1 MMTPP
6 VGTTMARSTT
16 LSDDAFRALRRE
28 KREGESDSDVVMRLV
43 REARSGRG
51 DPKRF
56 LTSPVRFA
64 FSEDELERFRARMAE
79 ADRRNAWAEPDPAE
93 G

>member
-1 MMTPP
+1 
-6 VGTTMARSTT
+6 MARSTT

-28 KREGESDSDVVMRLV
+28 KREGESDSDVVLRLI
-43 REARSGRG
+43 RAARQAQG

-56 LTSPVRFA
+56 LRSRVSFA
-64 FSEDELERFRARMAE
+64 FGEAEYRAIRARMQE
-79 ADRRNAWAEPDPAE
+79 ADRRNPWHREDPDGE